1 MAKLSNIDAII
12 LDKDGV
18 FNNFHKVWLRVI
30 AYRAQKIAELSA
42 ETSDALK
49 LIRTACIR
57 AMGVDEKDETIDPYG
72 PCSMPLAC
80 VRLALATTLFTIQ
93 NEANP
98 KYGWNDAF
106 KTIDD
111 AIAEA
116 EEELSVI
123 ELSESFP
130 GALTKIKA
138 LSKAGFALG
147 VYTSD
152 GVENTAASLEKFKI
166 TKQIQATQAGEVKTT
181 DLYIL
186 LCEELGVQP
195 KNTMM
200 ITDSP
205 HDLSIAKAAG
215 AKTVLVLTGI
225 ISPNMNLKTFKK
237 DADQVIDSLAKFD
250 LSQISMSKK
259 KTKTK

>member
-30 AYRAQKIAELSA
+30 AYRAQKIAEIAA
-42 ETSDALK
+42 ETSDGLK
-49 LIRTACIR
+49 AIRTACIR
-57 AMGVDEKDETIDPYG
+57 AMGVNEEDETIDPYG
-72 PCSMPLAC
+72 PCSMPFSS
-80 VRLALATTLFTIQ
+80 VRLALATALFITKKEISPDYTWD
-93 NEANP
+93 E
-98 KYGWNDAF
+98 AF
-106 KTIDD
+106 KTVDNAID
-111 AIAEA
+111 EA
-116 EEELSVI
+116 EQELSVI

-130 GALTKIKA
+130 GALNKIKA
-138 LSKAGFALG
+138 LSKAGLKLG

-152 GVENTAASLEKFKI
+152 GVRNTELSLEKFKI
-166 TKQIQATQAGEVKTT
+166 TKQIQATQAGEIKTT

-186 LCEELGVQP
+186 LCEQLGVQP
-195 KNTMM
+195 KNTVM

-225 ISPNMNLKTFKK
+225 ISPTMNLKPFKK
-237 DADQVIDSLAKFD
+237 NTDQVIDSLADFD

-259 KTKTK
+259 KTKIK